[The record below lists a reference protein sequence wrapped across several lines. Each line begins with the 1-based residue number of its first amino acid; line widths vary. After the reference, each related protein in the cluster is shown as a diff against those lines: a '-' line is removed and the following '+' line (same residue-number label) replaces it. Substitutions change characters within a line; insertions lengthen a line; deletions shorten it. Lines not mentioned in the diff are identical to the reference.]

1 MGEQLAQQDGGVGR
15 DGIDGALV
23 SAVERHEREVR
34 PRLDKLWRY
43 YRNEGNGRNKGQFE
57 GLPARLRGVRSAGG
71 AGVDDRVAQSREIV
85 IENDIAWRVHTMV
98 DFMFGRPIRLVSTA
112 RDEATR
118 SAVEAAL
125 DSVWEGS
132 GGISLLQDMGLL
144 GHVFGHVDLVL
155 RADATALALIR
166 DAGGV
171 VGGGVGGGGV
181 VGQGGLESGVS
192 QLGDDRGGELRTGSG
207 SGLRLGD
214 SLRID
219 VVDPRRGIALLDGGD
234 YRLIRGYAIRDSSVG
249 SDGLSVV
256 GTGKASWL
264 SEVYEPWMR
273 RVERDGVVVEV
284 EEQRLFG
291 GRIPVVHV
299 QNVAQPFRF
308 EGLGEVEPLVGM
320 QDELNTRLSDR
331 ASRVTLQSFKMYL
344 ARGLEGFES
353 MSVGPGQVWSTD
365 NVDASIEAFGGD
377 GSSPSEE
384 AHIREVREAMDKSSG
399 VPPLATGV
407 VQGRVGNL
415 SSANAL
421 RITLVGLLS
430 KTARKRVT
438 YGRGISQMSELV
450 LGVLDAAGVLR
461 TSPADRGIRLEWSDP
476 LPEDAL
482 GKTLAAKRKIEL
494 GVPADE
500 VLDELGYSNRDQGV
514 V

>member
-15 DGIDGALV
+15 GGAGSGALASELG
-23 SAVERHEREVR
+23 SALDAAIELHEREVR

-43 YRNEGNGRNKGQFE
+43 YRNEGGSGRRSGQFE
-57 GLPARLRGVRSAGG
+57 GLPARLRGVR
-71 AGVDDRVAQSREIV
+71 GVRGVGTDDRVGQSREIV

-155 RADATALALIR
+155 RADATGLALIR
-166 DAGGV
+166 DAGGID
-171 VGGGVGGGGV
+171 GI
-181 VGQGGLESGVS
+181 GLGSGIS
-192 QLGDDRGGELRTGSG
+192 QLGDDRGSEVRTGGG

-219 VVDPRRGIALLDGGD
+219 VVDPRRGVAVLDEGD
-234 YRLIRGYAIRDSSVG
+234 YRLIRGYAVHDRSVG
-249 SDGLSVV
+249 PGGPGGPGGS
-256 GTGKASWL
+256 SWL
-264 SEVYEPWMR
+264 SEVYEPWVR

-291 GRIPVVHV
+291 GRVPVVHM

-365 NVDASIEAFGGD
+365 NADASIEAFGGD

-384 AHIREVREAMDKSSG
+384 AHIREVREAMDKVSG

-438 YGRGISQMSELV
+438 YGRGISQMSEMV

-482 GKTLAAKRKIEL
+482 GQTLAAKRKIEL

-500 VLDELGYSNRDQGV
+500 VLDELGYSHEDQGV